1 MLSREKLK
9 TFNNLF
15 NIFIA
20 RNNLNVIIGNRIQY
34 FMEKKII
41 KGHINFTNN
50 EQINAL
56 LNRIVFDVREF
67 TENQFEH
74 IRKLIQI
81 GVALSAERNIE
92 RLFEMIVEEA
102 RKFTHADGGT
112 LYIMSD
118 DEEELRFV
126 IVQNESL
133 KIKMGGTS
141 GEINWKPVKM
151 KNPDGTP
158 NYSNVSACA
167 AISGEIV
174 NIPDVYD
181 ADGFNFEGTRKF
193 DATTGYRSKS
203 MLVIPMRNHEHDI
216 IGVLQLLN
224 AMDPLTKETIPFSD
238 ESQQMTESLA
248 SQAAVAL
255 TNNSLIRDL
264 ENLLESFIT
273 TIAIAIDEKSPY
285 TGGHVSRVAE
295 LTIEIATRIN
305 KTKEGPFADVFFNE
319 DQMREIR
326 IAAWLHDVGKVTT
339 PEYVVDKS
347 TKLETICDRIELL
360 KTRFEVLKRDRE
372 IELLK
377 SRISAGNNPVHID
390 ANMDAN
396 NDNFNKMLE
405 DDMNFLMTS
414 NIGTEFM
421 DRDDIERL
429 KTIAQ
434 RKWVYNGEESNFLTD
449 NEVYNLSIQ
458 SGTLTEEERCIVNN
472 HAMVTYKMLSELPF
486 PKKLRNIPT
495 YAASHH
501 ERPDGSGYP
510 LGLKGEQ
517 ISLQSRILSL
527 ADIFEALTA
536 KDRPYKKGKTLS
548 EVLKIMDFMV
558 KNGHIDKTL
567 YDFFIK
573 ERIHIDYA
581 RRELEPKQ
589 IDVDLNQ

>member
-1 MLSREKLK
+1 MIKK
-9 TFNNLF
+9 T
-15 NIFIA
+15 
-20 RNNLNVIIGNRIQY
+20 V
-34 FMEKKII
+34 
-41 KGHINFTNN
+41 KGHVNFTNN

-67 TENQFEH
+67 TENQLEH
-74 IRKLIQI
+74 IKRLTQI
-81 GVALSAERNIE
+81 GVALSAEKNID

-126 IVQNESL
+126 IVQNDSL
-133 KIKMGGTS
+133 KVKMGGTS

-151 KNPDGTP
+151 KNPDGSP
-158 NYSNVSACA
+158 NYSNVSAYA
-167 AISGEIV
+167 AISGEVV

-181 ADGFNFEGTRKF
+181 AEGFNFEGTRKF

-203 MLVIPMRNHEHDI
+203 MLVVPMRNHENEI

-224 AMDPLTKETIPFSD
+224 AMDPLTKETIPFSG

-255 TNNSLIRDL
+255 TNNRLIHDL

-273 TIAIAIDEKSPY
+273 AIATAIDEKSPY
-285 TGGHVSRVAE
+285 TGGHVRRVAE
-295 LTIEIATRIN
+295 LTMAIADKIN
-305 KTKEGPFADVFFNE
+305 ASKEPPYADMFFNE

-377 SRISAGNNPVHID
+377 AGIASGKNPVQID
-390 ANMDAN
+390 ANID
-396 NDNFNKMLE
+396 NDHFNEMLE
-405 DDMNFLMTS
+405 DDLNFLITS
-414 NIGTEFM
+414 NIGSEFM
-421 DRDDIERL
+421 GNEKIERL
-429 KTIAQ
+429 KAIAK
-434 RKWVYNGEESNFLTD
+434 RKWVYNGEEMNFLTED
-449 NEVYNLSIQ
+449 EINNLSIQ
-458 SGTLTEEERCIVNN
+458 RGTLTEDERNVINN
-472 HAMVTYKMLSELPF
+472 HAIITYKMLSKLPF
-486 PKKLRNIPT
+486 PKKLRNVSV
-495 YAASHH
+495 YASSHH
-501 ERPDGSGYP
+501 ERPNGSGYP
-510 LGLKGEQ
+510 LGLKGEEL
-517 ISLQSRILSL
+517 SLQSRILCL

-536 KDRPYKKGKTLS
+536 KDRPYKKGKTIS
-548 EVLKIMDFMV
+548 EVLKIMGFMV
-558 KNGHIDKTL
+558 KDGHIDREL
-567 YDFFIK
+567 YEFFIREK
-573 ERIHIDYA
+573 IHLDYA
-581 RRELEPKQ
+581 KRELSPQQ
-589 IDVDLNQ
+589 IDIELDR

>member
-1 MLSREKLK
+1 M
-9 TFNNLF
+9 
-15 NIFIA
+15 
-20 RNNLNVIIGNRIQY
+20 
-34 FMEKKII
+34 KKPA
-41 KGHINFTNN
+41 KGHINFTTN

-56 LNRIVFDVREF
+56 LNRIVSDVREF
-67 TENQFEH
+67 TENQLEH
-74 IRKLIQI
+74 IKRLTQI
-81 GVALSAERNIE
+81 GVALSAEKNID

-126 IVQNESL
+126 IVQNDSL
-133 KIKMGGTS
+133 KVKMGGTS

-151 KNPDGTP
+151 KNPDGSP
-158 NYSNVSACA
+158 NYSNVSAYA
-167 AISGEIV
+167 AISGEVV

-181 ADGFNFEGTRKF
+181 AEGFNFEGTRKF

-203 MLVIPMRNHEHDI
+203 MLVVPMRNHENEI

-224 AMDPLTKETIPFSD
+224 AMDTLTKETIPFSA

-255 TNNSLIRDL
+255 TNNRLIRDL

-273 TIAIAIDEKSPY
+273 AIATAIDEKSPY
-285 TGGHVSRVAE
+285 TGGHVRRVAE
-295 LTIEIATRIN
+295 LTMAIADKIN
-305 KTKEGPFADVFFNE
+305 ASKEPPYADVFFNE

-360 KTRFEVLKRDRE
+360 KTRLEVLKRDRQ
-372 IELLK
+372 IERLK
-377 SRISAGNNPVHID
+377 AGIAKGGIPLQNTTD
-390 ANMDAN
+390 ED
-396 NDNFNKMLE
+396 DDDFNKMLE
-405 DDMNFLMTS
+405 EDLNFLITS
-414 NIGTEFM
+414 NIGSEFM
-421 DRDDIERL
+421 GNEKIERL
-429 KTIAQ
+429 KAIAK
-434 RKWVYNGEESNFLTD
+434 RKWVYNGEEVNFLTED
-449 NEVYNLSIQ
+449 EINNLSIQ
-458 SGTLTEEERCIVNN
+458 RGTLTEDERNVINN
-472 HAMVTYKMLSELPF
+472 HAIVTYKMLSKLPF
-486 PKKLRNIPT
+486 PKKLRNVSV
-495 YAASHH
+495 YASSHH

-517 ISLQSRILSL
+517 LSLQSRILCL

-548 EVLKIMDFMV
+548 EVLKIMGFMV
-558 KNGHIDKTL
+558 KDGHIDREL
-567 YDFFIK
+567 YDFFIN

-589 IDVDLNQ
+589 IDIKLDQ